1 MNFIFVFCIYISSL
15 VSKRLTK
22 LTETTRTCLFDIVT
36 QYRAVFSDD
45 EFRQTSSTSTS
56 ADFSSHLAFGKI
68 LSAWLL
74 MKVEE
79 YLNLLDSTI
88 KNNEDAIFS
97 SLDSVLNQAMYFGL
111 SFSRIGCDFRTQ
123 LIPIFESVA
132 LRRFGSSLNT
142 AVTSFERCS
151 DVPGLLTMDKTSYES
166 NASSASADQVIPPS
180 TLLPFPILAKFA
192 NDLSTAFNVLRVF
205 CPLSIENEVYNNVRE
220 ALVECLSVLRQ
231 CQHYSD
237 WQSFLD
243 AFINQ
248 VIPYAEELMTCVFDC
263 QRKFDIGTDEK

>member
-1 MNFIFVFCIYISSL
+1 
-15 VSKRLTK
+15 
-22 LTETTRTCLFDIVT
+22 
-36 QYRAVFSDD
+36 
-45 EFRQTSSTSTS
+45 
-56 ADFSSHLAFGKI
+56 
-68 LSAWLL
+68 